1 MWLQTQLINT
11 LHRTHDEVLSYFQQ
25 RFGNAMTPTGTLIL
39 HRPEFADDFQP
50 IEKGCPCST
59 CKNYTRAYLH
69 GIVEN
74 EPVSCSLLT
83 IHNVSYQVCHDRC
96 QISRDQ
102 ISSKIPLSYKT
113 ILASFKVEFFHL
125 LFQIHHKRLTI
136 TPSLFLWRKR
146 GALNIA
152 VWSKLFFFEWL
163 YLKEASC
170 LNNRL
175 KQQGSDKC
183 IIY

>member
-25 RFGNAMTPTGTLIL
+25 RFGNALTPTGTLIL

-83 IHNVSYQVCHDRC
+83 IHNVSYQVCHDWC

-113 ILASFKVEFFHL
+113 IFLFWPLLKLSFFICFFK
-125 LFQIHHKRLTI
+125 FIII

-163 YLKEASC
+163 YLKEASW

-183 IIY
+183 IIF